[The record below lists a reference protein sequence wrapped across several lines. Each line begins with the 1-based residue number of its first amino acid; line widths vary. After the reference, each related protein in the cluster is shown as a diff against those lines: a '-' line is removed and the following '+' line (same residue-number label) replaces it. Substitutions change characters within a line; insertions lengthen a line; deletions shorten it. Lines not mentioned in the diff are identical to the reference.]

1 MWPDLFLSSNGPM
14 FLSNTVFP
22 WRSPT
27 FRYQSAFSPLK
38 RASKRPSP
46 SQSTNS
52 NVRRP
57 LLPAGPLTRE
67 SGRPFSSAKIRSPG
81 RSRKSPILTL
91 SQRSLSMRNNHDY
104 TWHRRGLLRIVGLA
118 IGCSVPLQLGA
129 EIDFNRDIR
138 PILSEN
144 CFLCHGP
151 DDADRKGD
159 EKVPADSGWI
169 QRRERKQT

>member
-1 MWPDLFLSSNGPM
+1 M

-52 NVRRP
+52 NLRRP